1 MKKFR
6 QFFQEKIILSAVM
19 CLLLAAV
26 SVAATYGWYA
36 VNNSAKAY
44 GLELQTEQT
53 TGTGDI
59 TVAVVSG
66 GPDIMSDPTLYPQVE
81 IGEGTKAA
89 TIPFP
94 LTKFTNV
101 EEGKI
106 APGAYGEMKFYITS
120 QAENVHSYAIKVQL
134 QYKPDET
141 GLTPEQLAKIEE
153 IKEIITDHITVYKTK
168 YTENGVVKFKEPL
181 TYYQS
186 DPELPND
193 GTAATGALTYNVEE
207 EAILYWVWN
216 YELTDIPNYQNIS
229 RFFPDG
235 STDEAAKWKAVRQ
248 YDEEDTLLGNYLKEG
263 DIKLNIYIEGSGRSV
278 N

>member
-66 GPDIMSDPTLYPQVE
+66 GPDIMSGSFTQIELKD
-81 IGEGTKAA
+81 GKKAA
-89 TIPFP
+89 QVSFP
-94 LTKFTNV
+94 PIEFTNV
-101 EEGKI
+101 EKGKI
-106 APGAYGEMKFYITS
+106 APGAYGEVKFYITAM
-120 QAENVHSYAIKVQL
+120 AENVHSYAIKVQL
-134 QYKPDET
+134 QYEPDET
-141 GLTPEQLAKIEE
+141 GLTTEQQAKIEE
-153 IKEIITDHITVYKTK
+153 IKKIIGDHITVYKTQ
-168 YTENGVVKFKEPL
+168 YRDTNGVVKFKEPL
-181 TYYQS
+181 TYYQGN
-186 DPELPND
+186 PESQND
-193 GTAATGALTYNVEE
+193 GTVATGALESGKE
-207 EAILYWVWN
+207 KEAILYWVWN

>member
-19 CLLLAAV
+19 CLLLAAA

-59 TVAVVSG
+59 TVAVVLG
-66 GPDIMSDPTLYPQVE
+66 GPDIMSGSFTQIELKD
-81 IGEGTKAA
+81 GKKAA
-89 TIPFP
+89 QVSFP
-94 LTKFTNV
+94 PIEFTNV
-101 EEGKI
+101 EKGKI
-106 APGAYGEMKFYITS
+106 APGAYGEVKFYITAM
-120 QAENVHSYAIKVQL
+120 AENVHSYAIKVQL
-134 QYKPDET
+134 QYEPDET
-141 GLTPEQLAKIEE
+141 GLTTEQLAKIEE
-153 IKEIITDHITVYKTK
+153 IKKIIGDHITVYKTQ
-168 YTENGVVKFKEPL
+168 YRDTNGVVKFKEPL
-181 TYYQS
+181 TYYQGN
-186 DPELPND
+186 PESQND
-193 GTAATGALTYNVEE
+193 GTAATGVLESGKE
-207 EAILYWVWN
+207 KEAILYWVWN

>member
-59 TVAVVSG
+59 TVAVVLG
-66 GPDIMSDPTLYPQVE
+66 GPDIMSGSFTQIELKD
-81 IGEGTKAA
+81 GKKAA
-89 TIPFP
+89 QVSFP
-94 LTKFTNV
+94 PIEFTNV
-101 EEGKI
+101 EKGKI
-106 APGAYGEMKFYITS
+106 APGAYGEVKFYITAM
-120 QAENVHSYAIKVQL
+120 AENVHSYAIKVQL
-134 QYKPDET
+134 QYEPDET
-141 GLTPEQLAKIEE
+141 GLTTEQLAKIEE
-153 IKEIITDHITVYKTK
+153 IKKIIGDHITVYKTQ
-168 YTENGVVKFKEPL
+168 YRDTNGVVKFKEPL
-181 TYYQS
+181 TYYQGN
-186 DPELPND
+186 PESQND
-193 GTAATGALTYNVEE
+193 GTAATGVLESGKE
-207 EAILYWVWN
+207 KEAILYWVWN

>member
-6 QFFQEKIILSAVM
+6 QFFQEKIILGAVM
-19 CLLLAAV
+19 CLLLAVV

-44 GLELQTEQT
+44 GLELQAEGTG
-53 TGTGDI
+53 GTGDI
-59 TVAVVSG
+59 KVAVVSG
-66 GPDIMSDPTLYPQVE
+66 GSDIMSDSFMQIELKD
-81 IGEGTKAA
+81 GKKAA
-89 TIPFP
+89 QVSFP
-94 LTKFTNV
+94 PQKFTNV
-101 EEGKI
+101 EEDKI
-106 APGAYGEMKFYITS
+106 APGAYGEVKFYITAM
-120 QAENVHSYAIKVQL
+120 AENVHSYAIKVQL
-134 QYKPDET
+134 QYEPDET
-141 GLTPEQLAKIEE
+141 GLTAEQQAKIDE
-153 IKEIITDHITVYKTK
+153 IKKIIGDHITVYKTQ
-168 YTENGVVKFKEPL
+168 YRDTDGVVKFKEPL

>member
-6 QFFQEKIILSAVM
+6 QLFQEKIILGAVM

-59 TVAVVSG
+59 KVAVVSG
-66 GPDIMSDPTLYPQVE
+66 GPDIMSDSSLIQIE
-81 IGEGTKAA
+81 LEDGRKAA
-89 TIPFP
+89 QVSFP
-94 LTKFTNV
+94 PTEFTNV
-101 EEGKI
+101 EKGKI
-106 APGAYGEMKFYITS
+106 APGAYGEVKFYITAM
-120 QAENVHSYAIKVQL
+120 AENVHSYAIKVQL
-134 QYKPDET
+134 QYEPDVT
-141 GLTPEQLAKIEE
+141 GLTSEQLAKVEE
-153 IKEIITDHITVYKTK
+153 IKKIIGDHITVYQTK
-168 YTENGVVKFKEPL
+168 YTDTNGIVKFKEPL
-181 TYYQS
+181 TYYQGN
-186 DPELPND
+186 PESQND
-193 GTAATGALTYNVEE
+193 GIAATGALESGKE
-207 EAILYWVWN
+207 KEAALYWVWN
-216 YELTDIPNYQNIS
+216 YELTDIPNYQNIP
-229 RFFPDG
+229 RFPTHG
-235 STDEAAKWKAVRQ
+235 STDEAAGREAVRQ

>member
-6 QFFQEKIILSAVM
+6 QFFQEKIILGAVM

-44 GLELQTEQT
+44 GLELQAEGTG
-53 TGTGDI
+53 GTGDI
-59 TVAVVSG
+59 KVAVVSG
-66 GPDIMSDPTLYPQVE
+66 GPDIMSDSFTQIELKD
-81 IGEGTKAA
+81 GKKAA
-89 TIPFP
+89 QVSFP
-94 LTKFTNV
+94 PTEFTNV
-101 EEGKI
+101 EKGKI
-106 APGAYGEMKFYITS
+106 APGAYGEVKFYITAM
-120 QAENVHSYAIKVQL
+120 AENVHSYAIKVQL
-134 QYKPDET
+134 QYEPDET
-141 GLTPEQLAKIEE
+141 GLTAEQQAKIDE
-153 IKEIITDHITVYKTK
+153 IKKIIGDHITVYKTQ
-168 YTENGVVKFKEPL
+168 YRDTDGVVKFKEPL

>member
-6 QFFQEKIILSAVM
+6 QFFQEKIILGAVM

-44 GLELQTEQT
+44 GLELQAGGTG
-53 TGTGDI
+53 GTGDI
-59 TVAVVSG
+59 KVAVVSG
-66 GPDIMSDPTLYPQVE
+66 GPDIMSDSFTQIELKD
-81 IGEGTKAA
+81 GKKAA
-89 TIPFP
+89 QVSFP
-94 LTKFTNV
+94 PTEFTNV
-101 EEGKI
+101 EKDKI
-106 APGAYGEMKFYITS
+106 APGAYGEVKFYITAM
-120 QAENVHSYAIKVQL
+120 AENVHSYAIKVQL

-141 GLTPEQLAKIEE
+141 GLTTEQQAKIEK
-153 IKEIITDHITVYKTK
+153 IKEIIGDHITVYKTQ
-168 YTENGVVKFKEPL
+168 YRDTNGVVKFKEPL
-181 TYYQS
+181 TYYQGN
-186 DPELPND
+186 PESQND
-193 GTAATGALTYNVEE
+193 GTAATGALESGQE
-207 EAILYWVWN
+207 KEATLYWVWN
-216 YELTDIPNYQNIS
+216 YELTDIPDYQNIS